1 MISSVKVVLF
11 PFCFV
16 MEKPVIVVNFKAYE
30 NASGARALEL
40 AKIHE
45 KVSQKT
51 GVSFAIAVQPM
62 DLRLIASQVGIPVL
76 AQHFDPVEFGAYTGH
91 LSPHVLKDAGAAGS
105 LLNHAERKLPLDVIE
120 KSVALAR
127 TLGFFTVLCADTS
140 YAGKALSEFDP
151 DFIAVEPPELIGG
164 SVSVTTANPQL
175 ISDAVGM
182 IGKGKVL
189 VGAGIKTKQD
199 VRRSLE
205 LGASGV
211 LLASGVTKSL
221 NPEEVLLDL
230 AQGVLDF
237 KKHKKDSHDD

>member
-1 MISSVKVVLF
+1 MQRLCLFDKVSLLINF
-11 PFCFV
+11 FA

-30 NASGARALEL
+30 NASGSRALEL
-40 AKIHE
+40 ARIHE
-45 KVSQKT
+45 KVAKKT
-51 GVSFAIAVQPM
+51 GVSFAIAVQPI
-62 DLRLIASQVGIPVL
+62 DLRMIASAVSIPVM

-91 LSPHVLKDAGAAGS
+91 LSPHALMDAGAIGS
-105 LLNHAERKLPLDVIE
+105 LLNHAEKKVALDIIE
-120 KSVALAR
+120 KSVELAR
-127 TLGFFTVLCADTS
+127 TTGFFTVLCADTT

-164 SVSVTTANPQL
+164 SVSVTSANPQL
-175 ISDAVGM
+175 ISDAVTM
-182 IGKGKVL
+182 IGKGRVL
-189 VGAGIKTKQD
+189 VGAGIKTKED

-221 NPEEVLLDL
+221 NPEEVLMDL

-237 KKHKKDSHDD
+237 RTKTKS